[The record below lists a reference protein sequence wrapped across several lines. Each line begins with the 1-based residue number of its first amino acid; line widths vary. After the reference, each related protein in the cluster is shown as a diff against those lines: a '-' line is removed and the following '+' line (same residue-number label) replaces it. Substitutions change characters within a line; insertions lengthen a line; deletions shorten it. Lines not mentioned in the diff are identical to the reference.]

1 MKLVTIMDELN
12 IKQMRRDLS
21 KEELNKE
28 EMNEEEELW
37 TIILECLGCFELEKE
52 KKLKKEYNEKSGNK
66 KI

>member
-1 MKLVTIMDELN
+1 MDELN

-37 TIILECLGCFELEKE
+37 TIILECLGCFEPEKE
-52 KKLKKEYNEKSGNK
+52 TFNAERTLEIIKDE
-66 KI
+66 I